1 MNWIVVPTISKKGSP
16 LDSHIIN
23 LDNVLYFREW
33 FQGTPITEENPGKT
47 VAYVI
52 GGKEIIIEMPLHK
65 INELIYNKGSEIR
78 YTEMLPGVKKRDKA
92 KA

>member
-1 MNWIVVPTISKKGSP
+1 MNWIVVPTTSKKGTP

-33 FQGTPITEENPGKT
+33 FQGIPITEENPGKT

-52 GGKEIIIEMPLHK
+52 GGKEIIIQMPLHK
-65 INELIYNKGSEIR
+65 LNELIDNKGSEIR
-78 YTEMLPGVKKRDKA
+78 HTEVLTGTKKRDKT